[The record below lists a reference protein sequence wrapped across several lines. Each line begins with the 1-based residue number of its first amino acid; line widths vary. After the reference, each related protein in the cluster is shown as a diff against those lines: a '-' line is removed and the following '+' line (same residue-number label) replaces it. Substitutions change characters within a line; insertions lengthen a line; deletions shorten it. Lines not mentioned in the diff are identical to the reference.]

1 MTSYNGCNNLV
12 SMAVASKVRQVG
24 NSSAVILPK
33 ELMSRLHLE
42 QGDSVQLVET
52 AEGILITPYDA
63 KASRQM
69 EIAAKVM
76 RENRNMLKKLAE

>member
-1 MTSYNGCNNLV
+1 
-12 SMAVASKVRQVG
+12 MAIASKVRKVG

-33 ELMSRLHLE
+33 EMLARLHLE
-42 QGDSVQLVET
+42 QGDDVQLVET
-52 AEGILITPYDA
+52 SEGLLITPYDA

-69 EIAAKVM
+69 ELAAKVM